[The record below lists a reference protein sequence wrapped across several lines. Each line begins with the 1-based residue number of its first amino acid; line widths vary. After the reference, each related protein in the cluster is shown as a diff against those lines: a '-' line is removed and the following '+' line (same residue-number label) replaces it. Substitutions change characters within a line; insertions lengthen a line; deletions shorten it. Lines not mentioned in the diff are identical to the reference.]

1 MVDLALVILAG
12 ASLCGSIAVACAI
25 WRTNTAQVQ
34 QQKELVDRQVAIAS
48 ARLILDMWE
57 KFLGDK
63 MLSAH
68 YIVAN
73 HESFE
78 RPEDQR
84 RLREEYLNQ
93 LASVTALYYDGILT
107 KSHVMSYFGGV
118 LNDLGAHKETVEYLW
133 DPKRQPYYWSVRKWL
148 DKETGHPV
156 PNSS

>member
-12 ASLCGSIAVACAI
+12 ASLCGSIAVAYAI
-25 WRTNTAQVQ
+25 WRANTAQVR
-34 QQKELVDRQVAIAS
+34 QQKELVGRQVAIAS

-57 KFLGDK
+57 KFQDDDI
-63 MLSAH
+63 SAAH

-78 RPEDQR
+78 HPEDR
-84 RLREEYLNQ
+84 TRLRAEYLSQ

-107 KSHVMSYFGGV
+107 ENHVMSYFGGV

-133 DPKRQPYYWSVRKWL
+133 DPKRHTYYWPIRKWL
-148 DKETGHPV
+148 DEKTGHPV
-156 PNSS
+156 PKSS